1 MACRVTD
8 GTIGPPNNLLA
19 AQAPFRKALM
29 VARPSG
35 EVQVEA
41 NWENWSMLSK
51 RQLIRPSHACRLNIT
66 MFARNH
72 EAHQLPRAS
81 EESLA
86 PEPSAP
92 RAVTFQD
99 QQMPSVSPEVSIPE
113 TDSSRVPD
121 SERTLSARTTSQES
135 ETTANHGI
143 NFLKLPKW
151 EQAMLLQM
159 HPNLGHPTN

>member
-1 MACRVTD
+1 
-8 GTIGPPNNLLA
+8 
-19 AQAPFRKALM
+19 M

-99 QQMPSVSPEVSIPE
+99 QHMPAASPEMSSPE
-113 TDSSRVPD
+113 TESSKVPE
-121 SERTLSARTTSQES
+121 SEMIPPARTTKQAS
-135 ETTANHGI
+135 ETTANHGV

-159 HPNLGHPTN
+159 HRNLGHPTNERLAKAIQSSG